1 MTGEYKHFGY
11 IACAINLSVCFA
23 CKQAMPLKTF
33 KATYFYTG
41 KKLLICCF
49 KKISMTLYM

>member
-11 IACAINLSVCFA
+11 IACAINPSVHFA

-33 KATYFYTG
+33 RPTYFYTEKNCLFVALG
-41 KKLLICCF
+41 
-49 KKISMTLYM
+49 SSP